1 MQVILDVFTYFFIAV
16 LIWHFATKRFLNPYK
31 LIAIVGKKGAGKST
45 TMMKLIYQ
53 HLRKGWRVYTT
64 ELNVPG
70 TYHIDYKDI
79 GKYDL
84 PAGSVLFIEEAGKL
98 MNNRK
103 FKEFPEHLRT
113 WLIYQR
119 HEKVKVY
126 ILSQS
131 FDFVDKFVRGICDSI
146 YLLSN
151 KLRVF
156 SYGKRIIM
164 KPDLIRPSPD
174 ANARIADVLEWDSL
188 LFFWCG
194 SRIFTFIPRY
204 TKLFDSY
211 CRLGLPKKKYEY
223 TPPVNVPRIL
233 LPRRLRRYSK
243 VLSPF
248 QRRLLRLQRRTQR
261 IRSRISKLLRSVL
274 HGRSCR

>member
-1 MQVILDVFTYFFIAV
+1 MQLILDIFTYFLIAV
-16 LIWHFATKRFLNPYK
+16 LIWHFATRKYLNPYK
-31 LIAIVGKKGAGKST
+31 LTAIVGKKGAGKST

-64 ELNVPG
+64 EHIPG
-70 TYHIDYKDI
+70 TYHIDYHDI

-84 PAGSVLFIEEAGKL
+84 PAHSVLFIEEAGKL

-131 FDFVDKFVRGICDSI
+131 FDFVDKFVRGICDNI
-146 YLLSN
+146 YLLTN
-151 KLRVF
+151 KLRIF
-156 SYGKRIIM
+156 SYGKRILM
-164 KPDLIRPSPD
+164 KPDLIRPSPE
-174 ANARIADVLEWDSL
+174 ANARIADVLQWDSF

-194 SRIFTFIPRY
+194 SRIFTYIPKY
-204 TKLFDSY
+204 APLFDSY
-211 CRLGLPKKKYEY
+211 SRLGLPVKKYEY
-223 TPPVNVPRIL
+223 DPPLHVPRVL
-233 LPRRLRRYSK
+233 LPRRLWRYSK
-243 VLSPF
+243 HLTPLQRRILRI
-248 QRRLLRLQRRTQR
+248 QRRLQR
-261 IRSRISKLLRSVL
+261 IRLKVVRVLRRFFPSRPLD
-274 HGRSCR
+274 